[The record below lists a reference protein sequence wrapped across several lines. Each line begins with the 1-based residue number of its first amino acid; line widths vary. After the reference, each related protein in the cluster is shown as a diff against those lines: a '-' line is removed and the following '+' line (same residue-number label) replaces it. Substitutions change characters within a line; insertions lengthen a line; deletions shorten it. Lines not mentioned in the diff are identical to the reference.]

1 MSAVDM
7 LKEKG
12 IEVATAHLHHLNPF
26 PKNLG
31 EVVRSY
37 KQIIMPEINSGQ
49 LRMLIRSEFLVDAV
63 GINNLAGRAFFVK
76 ELAQEIEVIVKGG
89 VS

>member
-1 MSAVDM
+1 M
-7 LKEKG
+7 LKQEG

-31 EVVRSY
+31 DVLRKH
-37 KQIIMPEINSGQ
+37 KQIIMPEINTGQ

-76 ELAQEIEVIVKGG
+76 ELADEIKTIINGG
-89 VS
+89 AK